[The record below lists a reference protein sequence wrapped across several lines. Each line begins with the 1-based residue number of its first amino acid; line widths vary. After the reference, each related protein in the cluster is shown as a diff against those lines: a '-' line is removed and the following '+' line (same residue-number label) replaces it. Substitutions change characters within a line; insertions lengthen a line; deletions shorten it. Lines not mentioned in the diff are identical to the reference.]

1 MVTLTLAEQLL
12 LLALDD
18 DSGKLIS
25 LPERAFDYALAGAVL
40 ADLTRAGRIRIT
52 GDSIEIVSTVS
63 VASQAEDYGLVE
75 LEQSAVGSLRGALTH
90 LAAEVNGLRQKLTD
104 QLVGKGVLRKQE
116 HELLWVF
123 HYSRYPLADKEAEN
137 AVKQRLRNRILMPEI
152 PATESDHLLISLV
165 HICELDGLL
174 LSNEEQSQQAG
185 RLAEIARNDR
195 MGAAVQACLDEIQRA
210 LMEIRTYSG
219 L

>member
-18 DSGKLIS
+18 ASGKLLP
-25 LPERAFDYALAGAVL
+25 LPERTFDYALAGAVL
-40 ADLTRAGRIRIT
+40 ADLTRAGRIKVT
-52 GDSIEIVSTVS
+52 GDSIDIISTES
-63 VASQAEDYGLVE
+63 VESRAEDFGLLE
-75 LEQSAVGSLRGALTH
+75 LEQSSAGSLRGALTH
-90 LAAEVNGLRQKLTD
+90 LAAEVNGLRHKLTD
-104 QLVGKGVLRKQE
+104 QLLARGILRKQD
-116 HELLWVF
+116 HEFLWVF
-123 HYSRYPLADKEAEN
+123 HYSRYPLADKDAEN

-174 LSNEEQSQQAG
+174 LSEEEQSQHAS
-185 RLAEIARNDR
+185 RLAEIARNDKI
-195 MGAAVQACLDEIQRA
+195 GAAVQACLDEIQRA